1 MDKNLR
7 NFKTFIGSSNAVYL
21 LISNVLFGTL
31 LSFVP
36 SGSLITFL
44 IFILITAFEMSLSW
58 VWWKNN
64 MELIRYNSLTAFLLI
79 ITMGFFAVMPLFRIL
94 SDTILFFLALAMY
107 VLVLVYALYKRE
119 MIFQAFD
126 KPEKSKL
133 AKAIVVLVLVLLVLG
148 ALSFRYGQEMAILVL
163 LNDYQGAFYVS
174 SFAFIIGL
182 LMTFV
187 STSLLKKVKVKK

>member
-1 MDKNLR
+1 
-7 NFKTFIGSSNAVYL
+7 
-21 LISNVLFGTL
+21 
-31 LSFVP
+31 
-36 SGSLITFL
+36 
-44 IFILITAFEMSLSW
+44 MSLSW

>member
-1 MDKNLR
+1 
-7 NFKTFIGSSNAVYL
+7 
-21 LISNVLFGTL
+21 
-31 LSFVP
+31 
-36 SGSLITFL
+36 
-44 IFILITAFEMSLSW
+44 
-58 VWWKNN
+58 
-64 MELIRYNSLTAFLLI
+64 
-79 ITMGFFAVMPLFRIL
+79 
-94 SDTILFFLALAMY
+94 MY

>member
-1 MDKNLR
+1 
-7 NFKTFIGSSNAVYL
+7 
-21 LISNVLFGTL
+21 
-31 LSFVP
+31 
-36 SGSLITFL
+36 
-44 IFILITAFEMSLSW
+44 
-58 VWWKNN
+58 